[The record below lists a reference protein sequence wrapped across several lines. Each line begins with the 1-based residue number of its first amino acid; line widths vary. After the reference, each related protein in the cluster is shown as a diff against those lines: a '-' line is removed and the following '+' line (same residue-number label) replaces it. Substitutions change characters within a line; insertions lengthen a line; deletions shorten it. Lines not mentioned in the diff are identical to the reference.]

1 LNGAGILTYLT
12 GYGLGYNTWGNR
24 NASFPA
30 SSSVMTFDNV
40 YRTDGMVSDAMEQAA
55 LPYVDKGI
63 TGALIDIIST
73 EGNNFL
79 KDLIQEGALLPGS
92 SIVYNAADN
101 TAPNLAAGII
111 AFRRIYMVT
120 TPAEN
125 IIFYDVL
132 NINLF
137 NNL

>member
-1 LNGAGILTYLT
+1 
-12 GYGLGYNTWGNR
+12 
-24 NASFPA
+24 
-30 SSSVMTFDNV
+30 MTFDNV